1 MFTHIKM
8 THEYS
13 LSTIQGATITQNL
26 KMDNYDDDTVNVTDY
41 LISQTP
47 NNAEQLFVYSTG
59 LVIYWKVSASK
70 VIIRTN
76 GIFEAGKDGNLHL
89 INIDTSD
96 RL

>member
-1 MFTHIKM
+1 
-8 THEYS
+8 
-13 LSTIQGATITQNL
+13 
-26 KMDNYDDDTVNVTDY
+26 MDNYDDDTVNVTDY

-76 GIFEAGKDGNLHL
+76 GIFEAGTAANLHL
-89 INIDTSD
+89 IDIHTSD